1 MFYLFMY
8 DEIYIQSLHTHRNL
22 EYQMDTT
29 ILHMQTAFV
38 GYILI

>member
-1 MFYLFMY
+1 MFLFFMY

-22 EYQMDTT
+22 EYQMVT
-29 ILHMQTAFV
+29 IVSHMETAFV